1 MQPRLTA
8 QTTVAA
14 SRGTT
19 STALRPDG
27 KRNST
32 VSIQAGRAC
41 GARFWKNASP
51 SAPFTKRLSTMG
63 RPATPAR
70 APSATLR

>member
-8 QTTVAA
+8 QIRVAA

-27 KRNST
+27 KRSST
-32 VSIQAGRAC
+32 VSIHGGRDS
-41 GARFWKNASP
+41 GARFWKNASR
-51 SAPFTKRLSTMG
+51 SAPFTKRLSTIG
-63 RPATPAR
+63 RPAMPAI

>member
-8 QTTVAA
+8 QTRVPA

-27 KRNST
+27 KRSST
-32 VSIQAGRAC
+32 VSIQGGRDS
-41 GARFWKNASP
+41 GARFWKNASC
-51 SAPFTKRLSTMG
+51 SAPFTNRLSTMG
-63 RPATPAR
+63 RPWTPAM

>member
-8 QTTVAA
+8 QATVAA

-19 STALRPDG
+19 STAVRPDG
-27 KRNST
+27 KRSST
-32 VSIQAGRAC
+32 VSIQPGRDS

-51 SAPFTKRLSTMG
+51 SAPFTNRLSTIG
-63 RPATPAR
+63 RPFTPR
-70 APSATLR
+70 SAPSATLR